1 VHAQAQSA
9 AQQVQEVV
17 HRSPRLFGLSRSN
30 WRQSDLQ
37 QVIAWLRPLSRSGT
51 CRLLRRL
58 QVVYKRG
65 RASVHSPDLAYNEK
79 LAVIAQARARSQADP
94 ERFPF
99 LYEDETTYDLRPRVS
114 RAYARRGRD
123 VQVARQAASAKHG
136 RIAGSL
142 EVNSGVLIA
151 RQRNHFT
158 VQEMY
163 YYFRFVERHYPK
175 AERITIALDN
185 WPVHFHAFVL
195 EELAKHK
202 SRIEL
207 LPLPTYAPWTNPT
220 EKVWGLLAK
229 DVLNQ
234 HAFVE
239 DWPGLKQAVIDWL
252 ARYEHG
258 SEALLHS
265 VGLRPH

>member
-1 VHAQAQSA
+1 VHNTNEA
-9 AQQVQEVV
+9 ARHEVQEVV
-17 HRSPRLFGLSRSN
+17 HRSPRLFGLARSN
-30 WRQSDLQ
+30 WRQVDLR
-37 QVIAWLRPLSRSGT
+37 QVISWMGRLSLPGI

-58 QVVYKRG
+58 DIVYKRG

-79 LAVIAQARARSQADP
+79 LAAIDVARQRSQANP

-99 LYEDETTYDLRPRVS
+99 LYEDELTYELRPRVS
-114 RAYARRGRD
+114 RAYAPRGR
-123 VQVARQAASAKHG
+123 QVKQARQAAGAEKR
-136 RIAGSL
+136 RIAASL
-142 EVNSGVLIA
+142 EVNSGIVVA
-151 RQRNHFT
+151 RQRDHFT

-163 YYFRFVERHYPK
+163 RFFRLVEKRFPK

-185 WPVHFHAFVL
+185 WPVHFHAYVL
-195 EELAKHK
+195 EELTKRN
-202 SRIEL
+202 SRIAL

-234 HAFVE
+234 HDFVE
-239 DWPGLKQAVIDWL
+239 DWAALKQAVTDWFVP
-252 ARYEHG
+252 YEQG

-265 VGLRPH
+265 VGLRPY